1 MIHHY
6 TQQLVLLVKRL
17 LICYFVYFVCRIVF
31 YTANKNDFPETDFS
45 ELLELCL
52 AGLRFDTFSIFV
64 ANALFILLSIL
75 PINLFSKS
83 VFQKLLFWVFIVFNS
98 VFLSTNCI
106 DLVYYRFT
114 KKRSSYDL
122 FEQIGGQSDLAR
134 LLPQFIIDFWW
145 AFLFFGIMVYTMVLL
160 YKRVKIASMVV
171 YTTKPLKHWL
181 GIGFLF
187 LFSSGLTVLGIRGG
201 LQRVPIDIIDA
212 GSVAKP
218 EEVPIVL
225 NTPFTLIKST
235 SQISIKE
242 YTFYAAD
249 ELGKFY
255 NPIHQFDSVITEK
268 QNLVVIILESFAK
281 EYTKLGKQKSI
292 TPFLDSLIDHSLTFN
307 NAYSNG
313 NKSIEGIPAILSSL
327 PTLIENPLIN
337 SLYAN
342 NKQSSLAVLLK
353 KEGYHSA
360 FFHGGING
368 TMNFDDW
375 AVLAGYD
382 AYYGRNEYNNDEDF
396 DNFWGIWDEPFLKYT
411 VSTMDKFK
419 QPFHSAIFT
428 LSSHHPFFIPKK
440 FKGKFPKTSLENSES
455 IAYADYAL
463 REFFKAAQKTDWY
476 KNTLFVLTADH
487 SSLSEHPFYRSTIG
501 NLAIPILFFKPD
513 NSLAGQNSRVF
524 SQIDILP
531 SSLYLLGYQKPFFAF
546 GESFSGKKNK
556 LSYYYSNSNY
566 YVINDSMAF
575 QFNKDELLGVYNF
588 KRDSSL
594 QQNIITKHSGIET
607 EIINHYKAF
616 LQTYNATLI
625 HNTGILK

>member
-1 MIHHY
+1 MIQHY
-6 TQQLVLLVKRL
+6 IKQLTLLVKRL
-17 LICYFVYFVCRIVF
+17 LICYFIYFICRIAF
-31 YTANKNDFPETDFS
+31 YVANKNYFPETHISD
-45 ELLELCL
+45 LLGLCM

-64 ANALFILLSIL
+64 ANSLFVLLSLL
-75 PINLFSKS
+75 PVNFFYKS
-83 VFQKLLFWVFIVFNS
+83 AYQKFLFWIFTICNS
-98 VFLSTNCI
+98 IFLSADCI
-106 DLVYYRFT
+106 DLAYYRFT
-114 KKRSSYDL
+114 KKRSNYDL
-122 FEQIGGQSDLAR
+122 FEQIGGQSDIAR
-134 LLPQFIIDFWW
+134 LLPQFFVDFWW
-145 AFLFFGIMVYTMVLL
+145 AFLFFAALVFVMVVL
-160 YKRVKIASMVV
+160 YKRIKITHETL
-171 YTTKPLKHWL
+171 YTKKPSKHWFV
-181 GIGFLF
+181 IGLLF
-187 LFSSGLTVLGIRGG
+187 LLSSGFAVLGIRGG

-218 EEVPIVL
+218 DEVPIVL

-242 YTFYAAD
+242 YTFYTSND
-249 ELGKFY
+249 LRKLY
-255 NPIHQFDSVITEK
+255 NPIHQFDSSNSVK
-268 QNLVVIILESFAK
+268 QNLVVIILESFSK
-281 EYTKLGKQKSI
+281 EYTKLSKQKSI
-292 TPFLDSLIDHSLTFN
+292 TPFLDSLMDHSLTFK

-342 NKQSSLAVLLK
+342 NKQSSLATLLK

-428 LSSHHPFFIPKK
+428 LSSHHPFFIPEK

-463 REFFKAAQKTDWY
+463 REFFKSAQKADWY

-513 NSLAGQNSRVF
+513 NSLTGQNSQVF

-546 GESFSGKKNK
+546 GESYNNKKIK

-566 YVINDSMAF
+566 YLISDSMAF
-575 QFNKDELLGVYNF
+575 QFNKDALLGVYNF

-594 QQNIITKHSGIET
+594 QQNILNKHPDIEKR
-607 EIINHYKAF
+607 IISHYKAF

-625 HNTGILK
+625 HNSGLLK